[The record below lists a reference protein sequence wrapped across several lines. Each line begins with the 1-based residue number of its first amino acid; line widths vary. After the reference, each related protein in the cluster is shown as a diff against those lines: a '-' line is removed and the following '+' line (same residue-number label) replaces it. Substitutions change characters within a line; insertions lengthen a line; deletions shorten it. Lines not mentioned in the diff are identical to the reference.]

1 MDGYPVPVISSPIDL
16 AALDIYCCNCMHADL
31 DIAIAILYLVLLS
44 CHPAASRAA
53 RGRRPSQAAGS
64 AVAPSISDSG
74 GATES
79 PTDQSVHRS
88 AAGGRPMV
96 EAQQ

>member
-1 MDGYPVPVISSPIDL
+1 MNTELIVLYKYEYRSQVPRPR
-16 AALDIYCCNCMHADL
+16 
-31 DIAIAILYLVLLS
+31 
-44 CHPAASRAA
+44 PAA
-53 RGRRPSQAAGS
+53 QAAQRGG
-64 AVAPSISDSG
+64 AVSDSG